1 MEIKDL
7 QFFKD
12 KDICDCDLQDD
23 KYIVNTNSGK
33 YIVEIYEGDL
43 ESFLNL
49 NKRNNNLLYELND
62 KFTKIEDSGFENGH
76 TFVIKKYI

>member
-12 KDICDCDLQDD
+12 KDIHDCDLRDN

-33 YIVEIYEGDL
+33 YIVDY
-43 ESFLNL
+43 
-49 NKRNNNLLYELND
+49 
-62 KFTKIEDSGFENGH
+62 TKGTWSLS
-76 TFVIKKYI
+76 